1 MHENDFF
8 NEDLLCA
15 LAGVAGEDNVL
26 MSEPMREHT
35 TFKIGGPADVFV
47 TPDTEQGLVATLD
60 TCYRCD
66 LPLTIVGNGS
76 DLLVGD
82 KGIRGVVV
90 ALGEGLSNITVDGT
104 HVTAAAGALLSDAAT
119 AAAEAGLTGM
129 EPISGI
135 PGSVGGACYMN
146 AGAYG
151 ACMADV
157 LESVRVYKP
166 ARQLDDGTRGS
177 GNIIEFDVNELNL
190 GYRKSRIADDGFIVL
205 SATFNL
211 APGNA
216 AMIKADMDDYRQ
228 RREDKQP
235 LDMPSAGSTFKR
247 PEGHF
252 AGKLIMDA
260 GLRGHAIGGAQ
271 VSEKHCGFIVN
282 ADHATAADVDELIRD
297 IQAKVKEQFDVDLE
311 PEVYRVGEFL

>member
-104 HVTAAAGALLSDAAT
+104 HVTRRPAPCFPMSPLRQPRPVSPAWSPSRASPDRSAAPAT
-119 AAAEAGLTGM
+119 
-129 EPISGI
+129 
-135 PGSVGGACYMN
+135 
-146 AGAYG
+146 
-151 ACMADV
+151 
-157 LESVRVYKP
+157 
-166 ARQLDDGTRGS
+166 
-177 GNIIEFDVNELNL
+177 
-190 GYRKSRIADDGFIVL
+190 
-205 SATFNL
+205 
-211 APGNA
+211 
-216 AMIKADMDDYRQ
+216 
-228 RREDKQP
+228 
-235 LDMPSAGSTFKR
+235 
-247 PEGHF
+247 
-252 AGKLIMDA
+252 
-260 GLRGHAIGGAQ
+260 
-271 VSEKHCGFIVN
+271 
-282 ADHATAADVDELIRD
+282 
-297 IQAKVKEQFDVDLE
+297 
-311 PEVYRVGEFL
+311 